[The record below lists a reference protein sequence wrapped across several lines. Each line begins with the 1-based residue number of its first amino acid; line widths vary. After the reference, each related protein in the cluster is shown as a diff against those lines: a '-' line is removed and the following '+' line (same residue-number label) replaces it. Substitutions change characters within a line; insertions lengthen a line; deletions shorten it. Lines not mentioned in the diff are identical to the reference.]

1 MTKARRTNSKNVYPP
16 SVPAPSHPY
25 LQEIECETTDRRCAL
40 TKSVYRSSS
49 RISREALWTFFRSRD
64 AFRLSFH
71 PFGYPSPSPF
81 RLTFLSAPRKPSTI
95 PETFCIEQKNRT
107 FRCCVRDKNKSCLFH
122 SCTLS
127 VQPFLPPLPLQ
138 LWRNSICP
146 ERRDGSQRSRS
157 FSLLFFVFF
166 FFFFLP
172 PFFLRQLA
180 LSKKIRRRDWK
191 SIGGRTDG
199 FFFQRKEEKEEK
211 SVGDSIFD
219 HRSSICDVC
228 SRFWVFT
235 RTIKWEWNRY
245 YLLSN
250 GNAMFWFPIDFEMF
264 DGISRWVSYGTVFVS
279 SICQTVFSV
288 ISFDAWSILRVVEFY
303 ESLNSKSIFFVSL
316 L

>member
-1 MTKARRTNSKNVYPP
+1 MTKARRTNSKNVYPS

-157 FSLLFFVFF
+157 LSLLFFVFF

-172 PFFLRQLA
+172 PFFLRLA

-199 FFFQRKEEKEEK
+199 FFSNERRKRRKNRW
-211 SVGDSIFD
+211 VT
-219 HRSSICDVC
+219 RSSTIDLRYATSVLG
-228 SRFWVFT
+228 SRFS
-235 RTIKWEWNRY
+235 RER
-245 YLLSN
+245 SN
-250 GNAMFWFPIDFEMF
+250 GNGTAIIFFQTETRCFDFLS
-264 DGISRWVSYGTVFVS
+264 ISRCSMVYPDGFLMAPFLYRRFAKL
-279 SICQTVFSV
+279 FS
-288 ISFDAWSILRVVEFY
+288 R
-303 ESLNSKSIFFVSL
+303 
-316 L
+316 

>member
-1 MTKARRTNSKNVYPP
+1 MKV
-16 SVPAPSHPY
+16 
-25 LQEIECETTDRRCAL
+25 
-40 TKSVYRSSS
+40 
-49 RISREALWTFFRSRD
+49 
-64 AFRLSFH
+64 
-71 PFGYPSPSPF
+71 
-81 RLTFLSAPRKPSTI
+81 
-95 PETFCIEQKNRT
+95 NRWSNGW
-107 FRCCVRDKNKSCLFH
+107 V
-122 SCTLS
+122 
-127 VQPFLPPLPLQ
+127 
-138 LWRNSICP
+138 
-146 ERRDGSQRSRS
+146 
-157 FSLLFFVFF
+157 
-166 FFFFLP
+166 
-172 PFFLRQLA
+172 
-180 LSKKIRRRDWK
+180 
-191 SIGGRTDG
+191 
-199 FFFQRKEEKEEK
+199 FFQRKEEKEEK

-219 HRSSICDVC
+219 YRSSICDVC